1 LLPRLQAIRQ
11 FRAVPEAASLIEAN
25 KRSRNIL
32 AKEKVTNLAHPVNVA
47 AFCEASERTLH
58 NALTELSPVV
68 QKHVER
74 REFDAALRALA
85 LLRDHVDR
93 FFTEVRVVVPEDA
106 VRTNRFALLLEL
118 NNLLNRVA
126 NISRLPA

>member
-1 LLPRLQAIRQ
+1 
-11 FRAVPEAASLIEAN
+11 LIEAN

-32 AKEKVTNLAHPVNVA
+32 AKEKVTNLAHAVNVA
-47 AFCEASERTLH
+47 ALSEASERTLH